1 MAEKNLGDLKA
12 KFKVDVDQLEK
23 LVSGIT
29 KIRGDFDFLNRN
41 LDSINTKLNTTL
53 ATLQG
58 IQQAGGV
65 KGVGGASKANS
76 KTGGIALPT
85 HITNN
90 YYQQNNTVNSGSPAA
105 AAADGGGGIAGQLAG
120 SNPYAKA
127 AFLGMQAITSTI
139 QAMNARMDNNYARSL
154 SADKLGVY
162 YQQTK
167 GISQTQYA
175 SQMRAPLTDQR
186 LGYGGISTLLALQAS
201 TGLSAQGNAAGFA
214 AMRAS
219 SGYSI
224 GTDQL
229 AQQAATLAGPA
240 ANNRMTMM
248 LGTGM
253 YGPGGKQ
260 RSSFEVMQ
268 QVVQRTGLLNDRVL
282 KGARQ
287 QGSNTRAMLLA
298 SGVPEDMVDQY
309 LDYAEQTQTYKKK
322 TGKTTLYDPSKA
334 ADRRIMGIEEN
345 FSTQSEETSRVKEK
359 RDENYYARQSGN
371 LAQFEKNTQGV
382 TEALGALEE
391 KLNGLVGTNISTRGS
406 MWRNATNKGLS
417 LFGLSIGDPP
427 EAKTTGTGGGA
438 KVPMGYGSPPKRVS
452 LGELGNSSS
461 FRTLNSTFKDR
472 LLRMFAD
479 NPQVGLGVGTR
490 SSEEQS
496 KMFFSRYKKVT
507 DGSEGDVNYNG
518 EAYKHISGAP
528 AAPPGRS
535 MHEIGLAAD
544 LVGDLDWVQE
554 NAAKYGL
561 KTFGKNLG
569 EPWHIQPAELPDSRW
584 EYEKQGSAWGQ
595 PAGTQAGSQDLD
607 ARGNPTGAYVVGDK
621 VFSKF
626 TPSYEGGV
634 ETYNNQTSIAE
645 IVANGPA
652 GAYSAMG
659 GGMPSDSVSKA
670 SAGLSSSASTKSQ
683 GTVPQGAMDPKE
695 IALALARRKFPGG
708 GETVTNMLAIAGRE
722 SGWRPGALANDS
734 DDLSYGLFQIN
745 MMDNKKVGLDPV
757 KRRAQ
762 FGISSNEE
770 LYDYKQNIK
779 AARILFGDGT
789 GGGGYFPWK
798 KNSSGDWKPGTED
811 WMPKAQAVTKAL
823 GIDQGDP
830 VMNQPSRGGTNVQVM
845 GGTSVTIAP
854 NIYVTSTGNN
864 PSDAYRMAQELARLI
879 DNDLKRELLR
889 TT

>member
-1 MAEKNLGDLKA
+1 M
-12 KFKVDVDQLEK
+12 
-23 LVSGIT
+23 S
-29 KIRGDFDFLNRN
+29 
-41 LDSINTKLNTTL
+41 
-53 ATLQG
+53 
-58 IQQAGGV
+58 
-65 KGVGGASKANS
+65 
-76 KTGGIALPT
+76 
-85 HITNN
+85 
-90 YYQQNNTVNSGSPAA
+90 
-105 AAADGGGGIAGQLAG
+105 
-120 SNPYAKA
+120 
-127 AFLGMQAITSTI
+127 
-139 QAMNARMDNNYARSL
+139 
-154 SADKLGVY
+154 
-162 YQQTK
+162 
-167 GISQTQYA
+167 
-175 SQMRAPLTDQR
+175 
-186 LGYGGISTLLALQAS
+186 
-201 TGLSAQGNAAGFA
+201 
-214 AMRAS
+214 
-219 SGYSI
+219 
-224 GTDQL
+224 
-229 AQQAATLAGPA
+229 
-240 ANNRMTMM
+240 
-248 LGTGM
+248 
-253 YGPGGKQ
+253 
-260 RSSFEVMQ
+260 
-268 QVVQRTGLLNDRVL
+268 
-282 KGARQ
+282 
-287 QGSNTRAMLLA
+287 
-298 SGVPEDMVDQY
+298 
-309 LDYAEQTQTYKKK
+309 
-322 TGKTTLYDPSKA
+322 
-334 ADRRIMGIEEN
+334 
-345 FSTQSEETSRVKEK
+345 EK

-371 LAQFEKNTQGV
+371 LAQFEKNTQAV

-391 KLNGLVGTNISTRGS
+391 KLNEVVGGNISTRNA
-406 MWRNATNKGLS
+406 MWRKGANRILN
-417 LFGLSIGDPP
+417 LVGASIGDPP

-518 EAYKHISGAP
+518 EAYKHVSGAP

-544 LVGDLDWVQE
+544 LVGDLDWVQD

-621 VFSKF
+621 VFNKF

-645 IVANGPA
+645 IVALGPA

-670 SAGLSSSASTKSQ
+670 SAGLSSSASPESQ
-683 GTVPQGAMDPKE
+683 GTVPKGAMDPKE

-708 GETVTNMLAIAGRE
+708 GKTVTNMLAIAGRE
-722 SGWRPGALANDS
+722 SNWQPGAYNGVGVDN
-734 DDLSYGLFQIN
+734 SYGLFQIN
-745 MMDNKKVGLDPV
+745 MKGDLGPKRLKDFGLT
-757 KRRAQ
+757 
-762 FGISSNEE
+762 SNEQ
-770 LYDYKQNIK
+770 LFDWKTNIK
-779 AARILFGDGT
+779 AARILFGDGNT
-789 GGGGYFPWK
+789 AKGGGYFPWK
-798 KNSSGDWKPGTED
+798 AKGGDWKPGTED
-811 WMPKAQAVTKAL
+811 WMPKAQAVTRSL

-830 VMNQPSRGGTNVQVM
+830 VMNQPSRGGTNVQVS

>member
-12 KFKVDVDQLEK
+12 KFKVDVDQLDK
-23 LVSGIT
+23 LASGIA
-29 KIRGDFDFLNRN
+29 KIRGDFDFLNKN
-41 LDSINTKLNTTL
+41 LDNINKKLNATL

-65 KGVGGASKANS
+65 TGVSKSNS
-76 KTGGIALPT
+76 KTGGIQLPT
-85 HITNN
+85 HIINN
-90 YYQQNNTVNSGSPAA
+90 YTQNNIVNPGSSPAA
-105 AAADGGGGIAGQLAG
+105 GGGGGGGGGAGALAAT
-120 SNPYAKA
+120 NPYARA
-127 AFLGMQAITSTI
+127 AFLGMQAIASTI

-186 LGYGGISTLLALQAS
+186 LGYGGISTLLALQAA
-201 TGLSAQGNAAGFA
+201 TGLTASKESAAGYA

-219 SGYSI
+219 SGYSL
-224 GTDQL
+224 GTEQL

-253 YGPGGKQ
+253 YGPGGQQ
-260 RSSFEVMQ
+260 RTSFQVMQ

-309 LDYAEQTQTYKKK
+309 LAYAEQTQTYRKK

-334 ADRRIMGIEEN
+334 ADRRIMGIEKN
-345 FSTQSEETSRVKEK
+345 FATQAEETARVSEK
-359 RDENYYARQSGN
+359 RDENFYARQSGN
-371 LAQFEKNTQGV
+371 LAQFEKNTQAV

-391 KLNGLVGTNISTRGS
+391 RLSGLVGANIATRGS
-406 MWRNATNKGLS
+406 MFRKAVNSVGG
-417 LFGLSIGDPP
+417 LFGFNIGDPP
-427 EAKTTGTGGGA
+427 EAKTIGAGGGA

-479 NPQVGLGVGTR
+479 NPQVGLGVGSR
-490 SSEEQS
+490 SSAEQS
-496 KMFFSRYKKVT
+496 KLFFSRYKKVT
-507 DGSEGDVNYNG
+507 DGSEGDVTHNG

-569 EPWHIQPAELPDSRW
+569 EPWHVQPAELPDSRW

-621 VFSKF
+621 LFSKF

-634 ETYNNQTSIAE
+634 ETYNNQTSIAD

-670 SAGLSSSASTKSQ
+670 SAGLSSSASTKSE

-722 SGWRPGALANDS
+722 SGWRPGALANDD

-762 FGISSNEE
+762 FGISRNEE

-830 VMNQPSRGGTNVQVM
+830 AINQPSRGGTNVQVM

-864 PSDAYRMAQELARLI
+864 PSDAYRMAQELAQLI

>member
-12 KFKVDVDQLEK
+12 KFKVDVDQMEK
-23 LVSGIT
+23 LVKGIT
-29 KIRGDFDFLNRN
+29 TIRSDFDLLNKS
-41 LDSINTKLNTTL
+41 LDSVNKKLNTTL
-53 ATLQG
+53 AALQG
-58 IQQAGGV
+58 IQKAGGI
-65 KGVGGASKANS
+65 KGIGGAPASNPAA
-76 KTGGIALPT
+76 GGINLLP
-85 HITNN
+85 HVTNN

-105 AAADGGGGIAGQLAG
+105 ADGGGGIAGQLAS
-120 SNPYAKA
+120 SNPYGKA
-127 AFLGMQAITSTI
+127 AFLGMQAITSAI

-201 TGLSAQGNAAGFA
+201 TGISAQGNAAGFA

-253 YGPGGKQ
+253 YGPGGQQ

-298 SGVPEDMVDQY
+298 SGVPEDMVEQY

-334 ADRRIMGIEEN
+334 ADRRIMGIEDN
-345 FSTQSEETSRVKEK
+345 FSSQAEETARVSEK

-371 LAQFEKNTQGV
+371 LAQFEKNTQAV

-391 KLNGLVGTNISTRGS
+391 KLNGLVGLNISTRGS
-406 MWRNATNKGLS
+406 MWRKAANSVGG
-417 LFGLSIGDPP
+417 LFGFNIGDPP

-518 EAYKHISGAP
+518 EAYKHVSGAP

-544 LVGDLDWVQE
+544 LVGDLDWVQD

-621 VFSKF
+621 VFNKF

-645 IVANGPA
+645 IVALGPA

-670 SAGLSSSASTKSQ
+670 SAGLSSSASPESQ
-683 GTVPQGAMDPKE
+683 GTVPKGAMDPKE

-708 GETVTNMLAIAGRE
+708 GKTVTNMLAIAGRE
-722 SGWRPGALANDS
+722 SNWQPGAYNGVGVDN
-734 DDLSYGLFQIN
+734 SYGLFQIN
-745 MMDNKKVGLDPV
+745 MKGDLGP
-757 KRRAQ
+757 KRLKDFRLT
-762 FGISSNEE
+762 SNEQ
-770 LYDYKQNIK
+770 LFDWKTNIK
-779 AARILFGDGT
+779 AARILFGDGNT
-789 GGGGYFPWK
+789 AKGGGYFPWK
-798 KNSSGDWKPGTED
+798 AKGGDWKPGTED
-811 WMPKAQAVTKAL
+811 WMPKAQAVTRSL

-830 VMNQPSRGGTNVQVM
+830 VMNQPSRGGTNVQVS

>member
-41 LDSINTKLNTTL
+41 LDSINTKLKTTL

-65 KGVGGASKANS
+65 KGIGGAPASNPAA
-76 KTGGIALPT
+76 GGINLLP
-85 HITNN
+85 HVTNN

-105 AAADGGGGIAGQLAG
+105 ADGGGGIAGQLAS
-120 SNPYAKA
+120 SNPYGKA
-127 AFLGMQAITSTI
+127 AFLGMQAITSAI

-175 SQMRAPLTDQR
+175 NQMRAPLTDQR

-201 TGLSAQGNAAGFA
+201 TGISAQGNAAGFA

-253 YGPGGKQ
+253 YGPGGQQ

-298 SGVPEDMVDQY
+298 SGVPEDMVEQY

-334 ADRRIMGIEEN
+334 ADRRIMGIEDN
-345 FSTQSEETSRVKEK
+345 FSSQAEETARVSEK

-371 LAQFEKNTQGV
+371 LAQFEKNTQAV

-391 KLNGLVGTNISTRGS
+391 KLNGLVGLNISTRNA
-406 MWRNATNKGLS
+406 MWRKAANSVGG
-417 LFGLSIGDPP
+417 LFGFNIGDPP

-518 EAYKHISGAP
+518 EAYKHVSGAP

-544 LVGDLDWVQE
+544 LVGDLDWVQD

-621 VFSKF
+621 VFNKF

-645 IVANGPA
+645 IVALGPA

-670 SAGLSSSASTKSQ
+670 SAGLSSSASPESQ
-683 GTVPQGAMDPKE
+683 GTVPKGAMDPKE

-708 GETVTNMLAIAGRE
+708 GKTVTNMLAIAGRE
-722 SGWRPGALANDS
+722 SNWQPGAYNGVGVDN
-734 DDLSYGLFQIN
+734 SYGLFQIN
-745 MMDNKKVGLDPV
+745 MKGDLGP
-757 KRRAQ
+757 KRLKDFRLT
-762 FGISSNEE
+762 SNEQ
-770 LYDYKQNIK
+770 LFDWKTNIK
-779 AARILFGDGT
+779 AARILFGDGNT
-789 GGGGYFPWK
+789 AKGGGYFPWK
-798 KNSSGDWKPGTED
+798 AKGGDWKPGTED
-811 WMPKAQAVTKAL
+811 WMPKAQAVTRSL

-830 VMNQPSRGGTNVQVM
+830 VMNQPSRGGTNVQVS

>member
-41 LDSINTKLNTTL
+41 LDSINTKLKTTL

-65 KGVGGASKANS
+65 KGIGGAPASNPAA
-76 KTGGIALPT
+76 GGINLLP
-85 HITNN
+85 HVTNN

-105 AAADGGGGIAGQLAG
+105 ADGGGGIAGQLAS
-120 SNPYAKA
+120 SNPYGKA
-127 AFLGMQAITSTI
+127 AFLGMQAITSAI

-201 TGLSAQGNAAGFA
+201 TGISAQGNAAGFA

-253 YGPGGKQ
+253 YGPGGQQ

-298 SGVPEDMVDQY
+298 SGVPEDMVEQY

-334 ADRRIMGIEEN
+334 ADRRIMGIEDN
-345 FSTQSEETSRVKEK
+345 FSSQAEETARVSEK

-371 LAQFEKNTQGV
+371 LAQFEKNTQAV

-391 KLNGLVGTNISTRGS
+391 KLNGLVGLNISTRGS
-406 MWRNATNKGLS
+406 MWRKAANSVGG
-417 LFGLSIGDPP
+417 LFGFNIGDPP

-518 EAYKHISGAP
+518 EAYKHVSGAP

-544 LVGDLDWVQE
+544 LVGDLDWVQD

-621 VFSKF
+621 VFNKF

-645 IVANGPA
+645 IVALGPA

-670 SAGLSSSASTKSQ
+670 SAGLSSSASPESQ
-683 GTVPQGAMDPKE
+683 GTVPKGAMDPKE

-708 GETVTNMLAIAGRE
+708 GKTVTNMLAIAGRE
-722 SGWRPGALANDS
+722 SNWQPGAYNGVGVDN
-734 DDLSYGLFQIN
+734 SYGLFQIN
-745 MMDNKKVGLDPV
+745 MKGDLGP
-757 KRRAQ
+757 KRLKDFRLT
-762 FGISSNEE
+762 SNEQ
-770 LYDYKQNIK
+770 LFDWKTNIK
-779 AARILFGDGT
+779 AARILFGDGNT
-789 GGGGYFPWK
+789 AKGGGYFPWK
-798 KNSSGDWKPGTED
+798 AKGGDWKPGTED
-811 WMPKAQAVTKAL
+811 WMPKAQAVTRSL

-830 VMNQPSRGGTNVQVM
+830 VMNQPSRGGTNVQVS